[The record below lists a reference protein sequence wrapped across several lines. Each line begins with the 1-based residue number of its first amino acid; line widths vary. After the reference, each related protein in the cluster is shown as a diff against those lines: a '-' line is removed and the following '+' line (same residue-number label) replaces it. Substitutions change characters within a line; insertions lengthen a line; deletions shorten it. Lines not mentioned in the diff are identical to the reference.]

1 LSLGFF
7 HSFPFSKGETLSPS
21 LTKRVRGDFMALLY
35 LFRNITLRHLRLNK
49 GRTFLSA
56 LGIALG
62 VSVFVSVQIAI
73 HTAIESFNATVDHVS
88 GKANL
93 QVVSFG
99 RGFPEEV
106 YLKVKKVPGIKAAT
120 PVVQFIP
127 KIDDPIGEP
136 LYLLGIDVL
145 SDQQFRD
152 YQFYEPGE
160 EELNFLKNPKA
171 IAITEKLAN
180 RHGLKRGMTITLI
193 AGSRKVDLVI
203 TNLLRMEG
211 PAKSLEGNFGLMDIA
226 SAQEAL
232 EKVGLIDRIDLIVEK
247 SFPSDMVE
255 KELKKVIPQGVEVR
269 RSDTRSG
276 QIEKMVSAFHL
287 NLTALS
293 LISLVVGM
301 FLIYNAISTSAI
313 QRRREIG
320 ILRSIGI
327 SRFQVLV
334 LFLCEAGLIGCLGS
348 LVGIG
353 MGMGLAKV
361 MLYFVS
367 RTITALYIL
376 VKTED
381 LVLPPLVLIAG
392 FGMGVLASVLSS
404 IGPAKEASRIAPR
417 EALSLGTLETKVKFR
432 LKHFTFVGLG
442 LLTLSFL
449 FALQKP
455 IYQRPIF
462 GFLAALL
469 ILIGVSFM
477 IPAIVFFLNR
487 LLSPLL
493 HSLFGVEGKLASQYL
508 RDSMARTVITIA
520 ALMTALSMLISISIM
535 ILSFRKTVDLWVEQS
550 LNGDVFIF
558 PGSYSI
564 TGYSAL
570 LPLEVSRDLPSLPG
584 VKAVDSFRAL
594 EVEYQ
599 GLPALIAAVNGQVF
613 LNMKVIRFTKGN
625 PQAILTQFA
634 AGQSVLVTES
644 FSLRHRV
651 EAGDRIR
658 LNTPQ
663 GKKEF
668 LISGVFYDYSTDW
681 GLVLMEKRLYQSLW
695 NDETIHSAGIY
706 LNEGVSLEAFKE
718 TVRERYSK
726 PYRLFLV
733 SHRELRNEILKIF
746 DQTFAI
752 TYSLEFIAIIVAIL
766 GIINSLNALII
777 ERQRDIGILRA
788 VGGFRRQI
796 EKTVLIEAGMIG
808 FFSLILGL
816 LCGFLLSIL
825 LIYVINRQ
833 SFGWTIQF
841 SIPPWSLIESGL
853 VVMITSIGAGL
864 IPARRAAK
872 MRAVESLRME

>member
-1 LSLGFF
+1 MILP
-7 HSFPFSKGETLSPS
+7 H
-21 LTKRVRGDFMALLY
+21 LLK
-35 LFRNITLRHLRLNK
+35 NITLRHLRLNK
-49 GRTFLSA
+49 GRAFLSA

-62 VSVFVSVQIAI
+62 VGVFISVQIAI
-73 HTAIESFNATVDHVS
+73 YTAIESFNATVDHVS

-106 YLKVKKVPGIKAAT
+106 YLKVKKVPGVKAAT
-120 PVVQFIP
+120 PVIQFIP
-127 KIDDPIGEP
+127 KIDEPIGEP
-136 LYLLGIDVL
+136 LYLLGIDIF

-152 YQFYEPGE
+152 YQFLEANE
-160 EELNFLKNPKA
+160 EDLNFLRDPKA
-171 IAITEKLAN
+171 IAITEKLAH
-180 RHGLKRGMTITLI
+180 RHGLKKGDNLTLI
-193 AGSRKVDLVI
+193 AGSKKIDLTI
-203 TNLLRMEG
+203 TNLLKTEG
-211 PAKSLEGNFGLMDIA
+211 PAKSLEGNFGLMDIG

-232 EKVGLIDRIDLIVEK
+232 EKIGLIDRIDLIIEK
-247 SFPSDMVE
+247 SVPFDRVQ
-255 KELKKVIPQGVEVR
+255 KELKRVIPQGIEVR

-293 LISLVVGM
+293 LISLMVGM
-301 FLIYNAISTSAI
+301 FLIYNAISVSVI

-320 ILRSIGI
+320 ILRSIGV
-327 SRFQVLV
+327 SRSQVLR
-334 LFLCEAGLIGCLGS
+334 LFICEAGLIGCLGS

-353 MGMGLAKV
+353 IGLGLAKG

-376 VKTED
+376 VKTEH
-381 LVLPPLVLIAG
+381 LVIPPLVLFIG
-392 FGMGVLASVLSS
+392 FGMGFFVSILSS

-417 EALSLGTLETKVKFR
+417 EALSLGTLETKVKIR
-432 LKHFTFVGLG
+432 LKHFNLVGLG
-442 LLTLSFL
+442 LFILSFL

-455 IYQRPIF
+455 IYQRPLF

-477 IPAIVFFLNR
+477 IPTIVFLLNR

-493 HSLFGVEGKLASQYL
+493 HFFFGIEGKLAGRYL
-508 RDSMARTVITIA
+508 HDSMVRTVITIA

-550 LNGDVFIF
+550 INGDVFIF

-584 VKAVDSFRAL
+584 VKAVDSFKVL

-599 GLPALIAAVNGQVF
+599 GQPALIASVDGQVF
-613 LNMKVIRFTKGN
+613 LNMKVIRFTQGN
-625 PQAILTQFA
+625 PRTILQQFA
-634 AGQSVLVTES
+634 AGQGVLITES
-644 FSLRHRV
+644 FSLRHQV
-651 EAGDRIR
+651 KAGDRVKF
-658 LNTPQ
+658 NTPQ
-663 GKKEF
+663 GEKGF
-668 LISGVFYDYSTDW
+668 LISGVFYDYSSDW
-681 GLVLMEKRLYQSLW
+681 GMVLIEKRLFQSLW
-695 NDETIHSAGIY
+695 NDETLHSAGIY
-706 LNEGVSLEAFKE
+706 LKEGFSLETFKE
-718 TVRERYSK
+718 MIREKYSK
-726 PYRLFLV
+726 PYRLFVV
-733 SHRELRNEILKIF
+733 SHRELRNEVLKIF

-752 TYSLEFIAIIVAIL
+752 TYALEVIAIIVAIL

-796 EKTVLIEAGMIG
+796 EETILIEAGMIG
-808 FFSLILGL
+808 FFSHILGL

-825 LIYVINRQ
+825 LIYVINKQ

-841 SIPPWSLIESGL
+841 SIPLPSLIESWL
-853 VVMITSIGAGL
+853 IVMFTSIGAGF

-872 MRAVESLRME
+872 MNVVESLRME